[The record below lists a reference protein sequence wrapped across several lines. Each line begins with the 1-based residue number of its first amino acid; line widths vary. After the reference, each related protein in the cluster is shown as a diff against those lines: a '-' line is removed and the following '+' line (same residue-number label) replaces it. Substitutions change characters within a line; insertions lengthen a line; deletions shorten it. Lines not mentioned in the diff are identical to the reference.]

1 METPIPYNKDITYF
15 AKTNFRNSETVFG
28 IKRKD
33 RRQHM
38 YVLGKSGTGKSVLL
52 SNLIAQNIQNGE
64 GVCVVDPHGE
74 LVEEVLELIPPHRV
88 KDVIYFNPA
97 DSDFHIGFNVIQLDD
112 PKYKH
117 LVASGLMGIFTKIWA
132 NAWSSRM
139 EYILNNAILALL
151 DTPGTTL
158 LGIPRILV
166 DKDYRQMI
174 INNLK
179 DPVVKA
185 FWVHEYEQWRDQFRN
200 EAIAPIQN
208 KVGQFLS
215 TSIIRNVVGQPKST
229 INIFD
234 IMNEGKIFLVN
245 VSKGRVGEDNSALL
259 GGMIITKIQLA
270 AMERVRIPED
280 ERKDFYL
287 YVDEFQNFATD
298 SFANILSEARKYR
311 LNLIVAHQ
319 YTAQLVTKDGSA
331 VRDAVFGN
339 VGTMIIFRVGAD
351 DADFLE
357 KEFEPEFMAQDLVN
371 LPNYHVYL
379 KLMIDGITSRPFSA
393 TTLPP
398 IKIDRTENVKEKIID
413 SSRKLYTRSRE
424 EVEDE
429 INRWSG
435 MVQTKGPDGGEGMK
449 YKAICDSCGKEIMVP
464 FEPQPGKP
472 VYCKECLLKIKEGDI
487 VPAKGF
493 IAPKAFKQEQI
504 NASPLAA
511 LGIEFSQDGTKAP
524 AMKSEQVGSSNNK
537 SSIPYN
543 RPAVATSGNNP
554 INNNSRPRFTPQVNK
569 SANTPNTPAPFVPK
583 KRLGPSPLLKGLLE
597 QIDAEKKGTIPAGAV
612 PPVVEIKKEIP
623 KPISL
628 ATLKSKEETPKRI
641 IEENKIGDKVLGNG
655 KEANPEKMNLL
666 KDILAKATIPTSTT
680 VSTPAQAPAPTP
692 TSIPAPTILPLPP
705 TPNPTPVKIIPPAP
719 TQPPTPASTPT
730 PTPTSTPITTPI
742 QTPPPAPATKSE
754 DKVSN
759 NDTAWKQRVATK
771 EVPEEVLK
779 KVLE

>member
-15 AKTNFRNSETVFG
+15 GKTNFRNTEQVFG

-52 SNLIAQNIQNGE
+52 SNLIAQNIQNGD
-64 GVCVVDPHGE
+64 GLCVVDPHGE

-158 LGIPRILV
+158 LGIPRMLV
-166 DKDYRQMI
+166 DKDYRQMVI
-174 INNLK
+174 GNLK

-270 AMERVRIPED
+270 TMERVRIPEND
-280 ERKDFYL
+280 RKDFYL

-298 SFANILSEARKYR
+298 AFANILSEARKYR
-311 LNLIVAHQ
+311 LNLIIAHQ
-319 YTAQLVTKDGSA
+319 YTAQLETKESTA

-339 VGTMIIFRVGAD
+339 VGTMVIFRVGAD
-351 DADFLE
+351 DAEFLE

-398 IKIDRTENVKEKIID
+398 IHIDVDANVKEKIIE
-413 SSRKLYTRSRE
+413 SSRRLYTRSRQD
-424 EVEDE
+424 VEDE
-429 INRWSG
+429 INNWSG
-435 MVQTKGPDGGEGMK
+435 MIQSTDGTISK
-449 YKAICDSCGKEIMVP
+449 FKAECNNCKKEIMVP
-464 FEPQPGKP
+464 FEPTPGKP
-472 VYCKECLLKIKEGDI
+472 VYCKECLAKIKSGE
-487 VPAKGF
+487 VTAEKGF
-493 IAPKAFKQEQI
+493 IAPKAFKQEQL
-504 NASPLAA
+504 NSAPLAA
-511 LGIEFSQDGTKAP
+511 LGIEFTSDSIKGIPPKHFSQMQNATP
-524 AMKSEQVGSSNNK
+524 TSTPSNANFNK
-537 SSIPYN
+537 TPYT
-543 RPAVATSGNNP
+543 P
-554 INNNSRPRFTPQVNK
+554 NNNNTKNNFQHKPVERKK
-569 SANTPNTPAPFVPK
+569 S
-583 KRLGPSPLLKGLLE
+583 GPSPLLKGLLQKIGIE
-597 QIDAEKKGTIPAGAV
+597 NGNGVDNIKDLPIKEVKKETPAPMSLDSLKKSTEKPINKPLDMPNPQTQNKITPPPQAPVIPA
-612 PPVVEIKKEIP
+612 
-623 KPISL
+623 
-628 ATLKSKEETPKRI
+628 
-641 IEENKIGDKVLGNG
+641 
-655 KEANPEKMNLL
+655 KEASPEKMNIL
-666 KDILAKATIPTSTT
+666 KNAFAQTTNSKIPEEVKKVDEVKHIPVIPMPTGPVVRLTSATLVEET
-680 VSTPAQAPAPTP
+680 
-692 TSIPAPTILPLPP
+692 
-705 TPNPTPVKIIPPAP
+705 P
-719 TQPPTPASTPT
+719 TQPQGDVNQKVDSPLVISTPQVQT
-730 PTPTSTPITTPI
+730 KETEAPI
-742 QTPPPAPATKSE
+742 PPEKQNVKDVDKIAWEKS
-754 DKVSN
+754 
-759 NDTAWKQRVATK
+759 QPTK
-771 EVPEEVLK
+771 EVPEDVLK

>member
-15 AKTNFRNSETVFG
+15 GKTNFRSTSQVFG

-74 LVEEVLELIPPHRV
+74 LVEEILELIPPHRV
-88 KDVIYFNPA
+88 KDVIYFKPA
-97 DSDFHIGFNVIQLDD
+97 DTDYHIGFNVIQLDD

-158 LGIPRILV
+158 LGIPRMLV

-174 INNLK
+174 INNLR

-311 LNLIVAHQ
+311 LNLIIAHQ
-319 YTAQLVTKDGSA
+319 YTAQLETKDGSK

-339 VGTMIIFRVGAD
+339 VGTMVIFRVGAD
-351 DADFLE
+351 DAEFLE

-379 KLMIDGITSRPFSA
+379 KLMIDGVTSRPFSA

-398 IKIDRTENVKEKIID
+398 IKIDKTAHVKDMIID
-413 SSRKLYTRSRE
+413 SSRKLYTKSRE
-424 EVEDE
+424 DVEDE

-435 MVQTKGPDGGEGMK
+435 MLQSTDGDATKF
-449 YKAICDSCGKEIMVP
+449 KAECDNCKKELMVP

-472 VYCKECLLKIKEGDI
+472 VYCKECLAKIKAGDLQ
-487 VPAKGF
+487 PAKGF
-493 IAPKAFKQEQI
+493 ITPKAFKQEQE
-504 NASPLAA
+504 NALPLAA
-511 LGIEFSQDGTKAP
+511 LGIEFAADGTKA
-524 AMKSEQVGSSNNK
+524 SNANK
-537 SSIPYN
+537 TDKAEPTPIQ
-543 RPAVATSGNNP
+543 RAT
-554 INNNSRPRFTPQVNK
+554 TPPERYGGKPV
-569 SANTPNTPAPFVPK
+569 TPFVKAPFVPK
-583 KRLGPSPLLKGLLE
+583 KKAGPSPLLKGLLE
-597 QIDAEKKGTIPAGAV
+597 QIGVNPKPNNATSPKVEVVEVKKETPAPMSLSSLKKPEPKATPVETQKENITKIENKLPDKSASVEKLNVLKDMLAVKSPTIAPVTPTPVVVQTPSPVKPVAPVNAPIVTPPIVLPVAPV
-612 PPVVEIKKEIP
+612 PPVVLITSPVVKKE
-623 KPISL
+623 
-628 ATLKSKEETPKRI
+628 EEVP
-641 IEENKIGDKVLGNG
+641 V
-655 KEANPEKMNLL
+655 
-666 KDILAKATIPTSTT
+666 
-680 VSTPAQAPAPTP
+680 
-692 TSIPAPTILPLPP
+692 PLPP
-705 TPNPTPVKIIPPAP
+705 EK
-719 TQPPTPASTPT
+719 TQ
-730 PTPTSTPITTPI
+730 
-742 QTPPPAPATKSE
+742 
-754 DKVSN
+754 
-759 NDTAWKQRVATK
+759 AWQKRVPEK
-771 EVPEEVLK
+771 EVPEDVLNK
-779 KVLE
+779 ILE